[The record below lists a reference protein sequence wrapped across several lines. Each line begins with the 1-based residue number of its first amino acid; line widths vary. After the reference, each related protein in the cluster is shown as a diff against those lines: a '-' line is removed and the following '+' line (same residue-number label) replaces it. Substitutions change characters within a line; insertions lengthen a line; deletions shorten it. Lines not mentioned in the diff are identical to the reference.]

1 MSSTAGPGTP
11 IDTGLFSEA
20 ALERAEA
27 PSRPMWPA
35 SRATAP
41 GDHGQ
46 AASPVDDDGIRVHEQ
61 RPARDLVDVVGEPAH
76 SVGALAASVRV
87 HQGGRP
93 RDRPSRP
100 GSVGS
105 QQLRDPTLE
114 GDRLDLHA

>member
-1 MSSTAGPGTP
+1 VAGVAGN
-11 IDTGLFSEA
+11 GA
-20 ALERAEA
+20 R
-27 PSRPMWPA
+27 R
-35 SRATAP
+35 
-41 GDHGQ
+41 HGQ

-61 RPARDLVDVVGEPAH
+61 RPARDLIDVVGELAH

>member
-1 MSSTAGPGTP
+1 VAGVAGN
-11 IDTGLFSEA
+11 GA
-20 ALERAEA
+20 R
-27 PSRPMWPA
+27 R
-35 SRATAP
+35 
-41 GDHGQ
+41 HGQ

-61 RPARDLVDVVGEPAH
+61 RPACDLIDVVGEPAH

-87 HQGGRP
+87 HQGRRHAIGLRG
-93 RDRPSRP
+93 P